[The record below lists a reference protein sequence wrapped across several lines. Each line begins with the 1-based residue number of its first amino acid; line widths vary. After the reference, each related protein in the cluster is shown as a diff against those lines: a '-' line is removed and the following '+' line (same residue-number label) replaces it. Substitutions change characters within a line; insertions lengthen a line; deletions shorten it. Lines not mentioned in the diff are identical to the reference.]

1 MLDYVAKNV
10 IKSQLSAT
18 IASTKGEIV
27 MLKFFI
33 DTNSELWYETAD
45 KMNCEIIN
53 MPYCLDGELLQ
64 ADLGRNKDYIKF
76 FERVKNGAVPTTCG
90 LNKQNYIEYFE
101 PHLKNGDDIIY
112 LTFSQKLSNTFEYM
126 KQAIADLKGK
136 YPERAIS
143 YVDTR
148 QISIGISLII
158 IKAYEQYKAGATAE
172 EIIEFVERF
181 RDEVGTYFGVD
192 DLMHLKRGGRVSP
205 TTAVIGTLLGVK
217 PILVLDSTGSIV
229 KCATARRMS
238 GVVKSLFDN
247 VKKYGENVADYP
259 VIIAHA
265 MQEQYANE
273 LKDLL
278 VEYLGV
284 DADIRVQYIG
294 PTIGTHCGVGTIGI
308 TFHKKAGKF

>member
-1 MLDYVAKNV
+1 
-10 IKSQLSAT
+10 
-18 IASTKGEIV
+18 
-27 MLKFFI
+27 MLKFFL
-33 DTNSELWYETAD
+33 DTNSELWYEIAD
-45 KMNCEIIN
+45 KMDCEIIN

-90 LNKQNYIEYFE
+90 LNEQDYINYFE
-101 PHLKNGDDIIY
+101 QHLQNGDDIVY

-126 KQAIADLKGK
+126 NKAIAELKEK
-136 YPERAIS
+136 YPERTILF
-143 YVDTR
+143 VDTK
-148 QISIGISLII
+148 QISVGESLIVL
-158 IKAYEQYKAGATAE
+158 KAYEQYKAGATAE
-172 EIIEFVERF
+172 EIVEFVEKF

-192 DLMHLKRGGRVSP
+192 DLMHLKRGGRVNP

-238 GVVKSLFDN
+238 GVVKALFDC
-247 VKKYGENVADYP
+247 VKRCGENVADYP
-259 VIIAHA
+259 VIITHA
-265 MQEQYANE
+265 MQEKYANE

-278 VEYLGV
+278 KEYLGV
-284 DADIRVQYIG
+284 DADIRVQYVG
-294 PTIGTHCGVGTIGI
+294 PTIGTHCGAGTIGI

>member
-1 MLDYVAKNV
+1 
-10 IKSQLSAT
+10 
-18 IASTKGEIV
+18 

-45 KMNCEIIN
+45 KMDCEIIN

-76 FERVKNGAVPTTCG
+76 FDRVKNGAVPTTCG

-101 PHLKNGDDIIY
+101 PHLKKGDDIVY

-126 KQAIADLKGK
+126 KQAITELKEK
-136 YPERAIS
+136 YPERTIS
-143 YVDTR
+143 YVDTK

-158 IKAYEQYKAGATAE
+158 IKAYELYKAGATAE
-172 EIIEFVERF
+172 EVVEFVEKF

-238 GVVKSLFDN
+238 GVVKALFDY

-265 MQEQYANE
+265 MQEKYANE

-278 VEYLGV
+278 KEYLGV
-284 DADIRVQYIG
+284 DADIRVQYVG

-308 TFHKKAGKF
+308 TFHKKTGKF